1 MSLPALVTAGV
12 DFVINALLETSVF
25 GSGVG
30 CANSEPAANR
40 PRAIIGFIGLMQSQG
55 AAVYKPPFSVAA
67 ALWAA
72 CVCREP
78 ILRFAQRSGYR
89 LDHDAAK
96 RRLHLSIAPDR

>member
-1 MSLPALVTAGV
+1 MSLPLFITAGV
-12 DFVINALLETSVF
+12 DFVINPLLETSVF

-30 CANSEPAANR
+30 CAKREPAANR

-72 CVCREP
+72 RVCREP
-78 ILRFAQRSGYR
+78 ILRFPQRNGYKV
-89 LDHDAAK
+89 DHPPPQ
-96 RRLHLSIAPDR
+96 RRPHLSIPP